1 MKCHPQYNYKKVTL
15 IAILYWTWIG
25 LLKKV
30 KIHKHMCQQCDDV
43 ASGGPVE
50 KIVSLVLHNS
60 VCDISCR
67 PDFLFCSVLFF
78 DELLGTTAS
87 LHQATVSVGV

>member
-1 MKCHPQYNYKKVTL
+1 
-15 IAILYWTWIG
+15 
-25 LLKKV
+25 
-30 KIHKHMCQQCDDV
+30 MCQQCDDV

-60 VCDISCR
+60 AVGQISWFPVWDCG
-67 PDFLFCSVLFF
+67 VLFF

-87 LHQATVSVGV
+87 LHQATVSVGVCPIMHTVDQCLGSV